1 MKEFAYMK
9 VGGPSHNIR
18 NGVIGWK
25 VLFIL
30 CFDHFVFAVMV

>member
-9 VGGPSHNIR
+9 VGGHSHNIT

-30 CFDHFVFAVMV
+30 FFDHFVFAVMV